1 MMQPPSFGGR
11 VKQGSHSTVT
21 QILGTDSNY
30 QDVVRVYTDQGRFL
44 SESDD
49 LRRRRVAVLGPTVVR
64 ELELPADPVGSFIE
78 LGGDRSEEHTSEL
91 QSLMRISYA
100 VLCLK
105 QKKNA
110 YHEYVR
116 RHKHH

>member
-1 MMQPPSFGGR
+1 MVIVCAYTPTQQALIGLRNRLSFDDFLAVRERVRGIDSITAMMQPPSFGGR

-49 LRRRRVAVLGPTVVR
+49 LRRRRVAVLGPR
-64 ELELPADPVGSFIE
+64 EIGRAGCGERGWQDG
-78 LGGDRSEEHTSEL
+78 
-91 QSLMRISYA
+91 
-100 VLCLK
+100 
-105 QKKNA
+105 
-110 YHEYVR
+110 
-116 RHKHH
+116 